1 VALNKQLRQRGID
14 FTILRSAEMNLSP
27 EGAGD
32 VRPTA
37 LRKLELVLG
46 SRMGVLVSAAGIG
59 TVSKSEQ

>member
-1 VALNKQLRQRGID
+1 
-14 FTILRSAEMNLSP
+14 MNLSP

-46 SRMGVLVSAAGIG
+46 SRMGVLVSAGIG
-59 TVSKSEQ
+59 TVKSEQ